1 MTRTIQDIDYY
12 KQFDKIF
19 FEDETL
25 QERLDNFDLNDYRG
39 WFNDTAYREI
49 VICVDEWNDAGT
61 LEHWHNISS

>member
-39 WFNDTAYREI
+39 WFNDTAYLEI
-49 VICVDEWNDAGT
+49 I
-61 LEHWHNISS
+61 